1 MTPTTDRLRSAFA
14 LLLPPDLGKP
24 YIMSTCTPPFVC
36 VAFYPAQVHELVE
49 LVDQQTVKDYTLNG
63 NEFVLCDY
71 GSGSGFKKRKTLHG
85 IYGFDEKNLRMV
97 LHALKPLGTSKRQ
110 LKPYATMLLEMLAQA
125 SQQGSAS
132 SQP

>member
-36 VAFYPAQVHELVE
+36 VAFYPAQVYE
-49 LVDQQTVKDYTLNG
+49 LVDQQAVEDYTLDG

-71 GSGSGFKKRKTLHG
+71 GPGSGFKKRKTLHG
-85 IYGFDEKNLRMV
+85 IIGFDEKNLRV
-97 LHALKPLGTSKRQ
+97 VCHALKNLGTSKRQ
-110 LKPYATMLLEMLAQA
+110 LKPYTTMLFEMLAQA

>member
-1 MTPTTDRLRSAFA
+1 MTLTTDKLRSAFA

-24 YIMSTCTPPFVC
+24 YIMSTYTPPFVC
-36 VAFYPAQVHELVE
+36 VAFYPSQVHELVE
-49 LVDQQTVKDYTLNG
+49 LIDQQAVEDYTLNG

-85 IYGFDEKNLRMV
+85 IIGFDEKNLRV
-97 LHALKPLGTSKRQ
+97 VCHALKNLGTSKRQ
-110 LKPYATMLLEMLAQA
+110 LKPYAIMLFEMLAQA
-125 SQQGSAS
+125 SQQDSVS